1 MFGLFLLLGS
11 AFLFALFVLTPAG
24 KWAESYTAVN
34 RLSLQIVPAMLVFA
48 ALLWREP
55 ESAHLMVDAHAPA
68 GCAWPKLRE
77 PRHNHDSFTP

>member
-1 MFGLFLLLGS
+1 M
-11 AFLFALFVLTPAG
+11 LTPAG

-55 ESAHLMVDAHAPA
+55 ESTRSGAARPRMAEAAPTA
-68 GCAWPKLRE
+68 P
-77 PRHNHDSFTP
+77 